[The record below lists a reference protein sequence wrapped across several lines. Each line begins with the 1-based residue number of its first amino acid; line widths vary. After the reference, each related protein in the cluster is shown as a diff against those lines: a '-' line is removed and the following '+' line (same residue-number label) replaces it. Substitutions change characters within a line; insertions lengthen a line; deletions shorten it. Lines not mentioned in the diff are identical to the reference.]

1 MAKLIVPRSQSFSEW
16 FTSVVLQSKMADYSP
31 VRGCMVIRPHG
42 YALWE
47 NMQAGLD
54 GLFKETGH
62 VNAYFPLFIP
72 KSFLAKEAEHVEGFA
87 KECAI
92 VTHSRLRATIKDG
105 VATVEPDPESKLEE
119 ELIVRPTSETVIH
132 SMYAKWIQ
140 SYRDLPLLINQW
152 CNVVRWEMRTRLF
165 LRTTEFLWQ
174 EGHTAH
180 ATEAE
185 AHEEAIRMLG
195 VYKQFAEEYMAVPV
209 LAGVK
214 TDSEKFAGAV
224 RTYCIEALM
233 QDGKALQAGT
243 SHDLGQNFA
252 KAFDE
257 KYQTEKGDWSHVWN
271 TSWGLST
278 RMVGALVMTHA
289 DDEGLVLPPRL
300 APIQVVLVPI
310 WKGGPESE
318 EIKAKAAEIGKAL
331 KAAGVRFHFDGREN
345 QNPGFKFAEWELAG
359 VPLRLELGPKDL
371 AAGQVMAVR
380 RQALEDSYIAE
391 ATGGAV
397 AAARPPAEGAPAG
410 GGGGGKPPK
419 PARAKE
425 SIALDALAARIP
437 ALLDEIQTEMFARA
451 KAWRD
456 ARTRPVDTY
465 DDFKKGVETGGFLV
479 AHWCGEAACEAAIKQ
494 DTSATIRVILSE
506 APAEDGACIRDG
518 KPSKKRVHFAVAY

>member
-1 MAKLIVPRSQSFSEW
+1 VVQRRPLGDAHAPVP
-16 FTSVVLQSKMADYSP
+16 AD
-31 VRGCMVIRPHG
+31 
-42 YALWE
+42 
-47 NMQAGLD
+47 D
-54 GLFKETGH
+54 
-62 VNAYFPLFIP
+62 
-72 KSFLAKEAEHVEGFA
+72 
-87 KECAI
+87 
-92 VTHSRLRATIKDG
+92 
-105 VATVEPDPESKLEE
+105 
-119 ELIVRPTSETVIH
+119 
-132 SMYAKWIQ
+132 
-140 SYRDLPLLINQW
+140 
-152 CNVVRWEMRTRLF
+152 
-165 LRTTEFLWQ
+165 EFLWQ

-195 VYKQFAEEYMAVPV
+195 VYRQFAEDYLAVPV

-214 TDSEKFAGAV
+214 TESEKFAGAV

-257 KYQTEKGDWSHVWN
+257 KYQTEKGDWAHVWN

-310 WKGGPESE
+310 WKGGPEAE
-318 EIKAKAAEIGKAL
+318 EIKTKAAEIGKAL

-380 RQALEDSYIAE
+380 RQALEDAYIAG

-397 AAARPPAEGAPAG
+397 AAPASAAPQPAAGSAAAG
-410 GGGGGKPPK
+410 GGKAPK

-425 SIALDALAARIP
+425 SIAIEALAERIP
-437 ALLDEIQTEMFARA
+437 ALLDEIQAGMLARA
-451 KAWRD
+451 RAWRD
-456 ARTRPVDTY
+456 ARTHKVDSY
-465 DDFKKGVETGGFLV
+465 EDFKKGVETGGFLV
-479 AHWCGEAACEAAIKQ
+479 AHWCGEAQCEAAIKQ
-494 DTSATIRVILSE
+494 ETSATIRVILSD
-506 APAEDGACIRDG
+506 APSEDGSCVRDG
-518 KPSKKRVHFAVAY
+518 KPSKRRVHFAVAY